1 MSILK
6 TLYFNFHYFGFQ
18 GLFILPVLIGKH
30 VELRELKGKV
40 ICEIFKTAA
49 VQIGLTEMGNF
60 PMKTTT
66 ASIQNKGSIVFKG
79 RSILGVG
86 TRICNSG
93 TLTMGNNAVI
103 MANGMIICAES
114 ITIGNEV
121 MISWNV
127 NIMDTDFH
135 KIYIDETKN
144 LLNPNK
150 PIILGD
156 NIWICNAV
164 TIMKGV
170 SIGNNNVIASNSVI
184 RKPVPN
190 KNCIIGDNGKIIK
203 ENIRWEL

>member
-1 MSILK
+1 
-6 TLYFNFHYFGFQ
+6 
-18 GLFILPVLIGKH
+18 
-30 VELRELKGKV
+30 
-40 ICEIFKTAA
+40 
-49 VQIGLTEMGNF
+49 
-60 PMKTTT
+60 MKTTT